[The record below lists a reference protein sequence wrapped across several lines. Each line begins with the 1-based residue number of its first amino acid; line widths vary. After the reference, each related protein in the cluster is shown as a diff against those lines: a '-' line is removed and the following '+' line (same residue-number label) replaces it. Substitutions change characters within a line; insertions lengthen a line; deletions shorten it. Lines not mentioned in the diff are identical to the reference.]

1 MKNCF
6 QKSLKVDFNDSNLP
20 ILEVMQQFTLD
31 AITASGNSSMTDA
44 QKWALNHLFYTL
56 GKFDDSENS
65 IWNKIS
71 YIFLPIIST
80 SVDHS
85 CIDYVNNANR
95 GDASYYSELELVDKG
110 LKVAENGSGIYSVFV
125 KNVDTNVRPVNIS
138 IFRSVSSVNSNG
150 LIKHVG
156 REGNTGR
163 YVVSSFGIGQDGR
176 QNFYA
181 MLTGQSS
188 SAIDTRATAGIIQ
201 NLNCSGAETAL
212 VNGYVVTDNNDI
224 IQSTCVFDS
233 NNYTPVSVIDKHVIT
248 LEKGDNVSS
257 VQMMIVAECLS
268 SATARSIVDAMNKLR
283 NAFMV

>member
-1 MKNCF
+1 
-6 QKSLKVDFNDSNLP
+6 
-20 ILEVMQQFTLD
+20 MQQFTLD

-85 CIDYVNNANR
+85 CIDYVDNVNR

-110 LKVAENGSGIYSVFV
+110 LKVAENGSGKYSVFV
-125 KNVDTNVRPVNIS
+125 KNGDTNVRPVNIS
-138 IFRSVSSVNSNG
+138 IFRSVSSVNDNNQ
-150 LIKHVG
+150 IKHAG
-156 REGNTGR
+156 MEGNTSR
-163 YVVSSFGIGQDGR
+163 YVVSSFGIGQDGK
-176 QNFYA
+176 QKFYA
-181 MLTGQSS
+181 MVTGQST
-188 SAIDTRATAGIIQ
+188 SAIDTIATAGVIQ
-201 NLNCSGAETAL
+201 NFNCSGAETDL
-212 VNGYVVTDNNDI
+212 INGYVVTNNNDI
-224 IQSTCVFDS
+224 IQATCVFDS

-248 LEKGDNVSS
+248 IVKDDKTSP
-257 VQMMIVAECLS
+257 VQMMIVAECLPS
-268 SATARSIVDAMNKLR
+268 TTARSIVDAMNKLR